1 MPFLQDCSEGL
12 LPGVCAGAEAMGRPK
27 DTVIALS
34 MVNISHVTARLLN
47 SLLLLLR
54 KHKARGS
61 GVLSKQT
68 SQRQAVCVHLSVL
81 TQWLYHNLAAIPN
94 TVMHCSS
101 SDDREGMPVKLW
113 PVHTSIIYE
122 CIWWADKSKYV
133 LSVMCIFTLL
143 VAESYLT
150 ALTNSALLLGQQ
162 VNSDKSSSCRK
173 ASLCLNEM
181 LSDIMSVRS
190 NLQWNIKSED
200 ESLFVQQSA
209 SRIRGRPHEINE

>member
-1 MPFLQDCSEGL
+1 MNRLVQMPFLQDCLEGL

-27 DTVIALS
+27 DTVIALG

-61 GVLSKQT
+61 RVLSKQT
-68 SQRQAVCVHLSVL
+68 LHRQALCVHLSVPP
-81 TQWLYHNLAAIPN
+81 QRLYHNLAAIPN

-101 SDDREGMPVKLW
+101 SDDRKGIPVKLW

-143 VAESYLT
+143 IVAESYLT

-162 VNSDKSSSCRK
+162 VNSDKSSSCWK
-173 ASLCLNEM
+173 TWVWLNEV

-190 NLQWNIKSED
+190 NLQRNIKSED
-200 ESLFVQQSA
+200 ESLFV
-209 SRIRGRPHEINE
+209 